1 MTVRVRFLRG
11 TALGGVGND
20 AAPGDVRELPTAA
33 AELLIAAGRAQ
44 ELADAHAGQPADTA
58 PAPATSAVQAPA
70 PRRARKSSE
79 RN

>member
-20 AAPGDVRELPTAA
+20 AAPGDVLELPTAS

-44 ELADAHAGQPADTA
+44 PLPEMAEVTQAALDSASP
-58 PAPATSAVQAPA
+58 AVQAPA
-70 PRRARKSSE
+70 PRRARKSSD